1 MTEHESRYRDFIE
14 KQWPEVWSSYR
25 QLENT
30 RVVYNH
36 LTRYNALE
44 MIKDVS
50 QKFCD
55 FLHPELSHEGVIAT
69 IKVLLSGCG
78 SFFSAMTEQEQT
90 AIVLETVF
98 AAALQ
103 LTFVLAST
111 LYL

>member
-1 MTEHESRYRDFIE
+1 MTDYEARYRDFIAS
-14 KQWPEVWSSYR
+14 QWPEVWSSYR
-25 QLENT
+25 QFENT

-36 LTRYNALE
+36 LTRYHALE
-44 MIKDVS
+44 TIKDVS

-69 IKVLLSGCG
+69 IKELLTGCG

-103 LTFVLAST
+103 LTFIHANT
-111 LYL
+111 LYV